1 MSDFIATQLATK
13 VCVEK
18 MLQTDRE
25 QRNRESKYRAH
36 SNSV

>member
-1 MSDFIATQLATK
+1 MSNFVATRLAAI
-13 VCVEK
+13 VGVEK

-25 QRNRESKYRAH
+25 QRIRESKYRAH

>member
-1 MSDFIATQLATK
+1 MSNIIATQLATI
-13 VCVEK
+13 VGVEK
-18 MLQTDRE
+18 ILQTDRE

>member
-13 VCVEK
+13 VGVEK

-25 QRNRESKYRAH
+25 QRNRESKYRAQ